1 MTPEQIIAWIKS
13 NEATVEPVREDGKC
27 VGWLC
32 STADMNFAWGKT
44 LEEAV
49 GNRVR
54 IKEEKQ

>member
-1 MTPEQIIAWIKS
+1 MTPEQIIAWIKA
-13 NEATVEPVREDGKC
+13 NKATVEPVREDGKC

-49 GNRVR
+49 GNRMK
-54 IKEEKQ
+54 IKT